1 MVQRT
6 LINIYSNLSSTIDS
20 EREYINESF
29 IQACLACLKSMHADT
44 SISRTTKQKRDS
56 LRFICQM
63 ITTFFEGTE
72 EHGIGKLRM
81 HKQLEDGE
89 FLQRIVVETKL
100 PFRRGRDANY
110 IAIDTYANMT
120 VWELKTI
127 IAEHTDSSPLCIT
140 IKRGDA
146 KKPEI
151 KDFRNCKLLRDLKF
165 ADDETLSVT
174 RARAPEV
181 AKVPLLNKDGLMVP
195 ELAVIIR
202 SWFETYSV
210 ELTKDEIIEIS
221 ERAAG
226 QDGLSAEYIESLPEQ
241 LRAMTKETCA
251 QFAEAI
257 TTLQEIDID
266 DYRVTTLFEKYSRR
280 LGCGHLIVEEELLG
294 FY

>member
-1 MVQRT
+1 
-6 LINIYSNLSSTIDS
+6 
-20 EREYINESF
+20 
-29 IQACLACLKSMHADT
+29 MHADT
-44 SISRTTKQKRDS
+44 STARTPRQKRDS
-56 LRFICQM
+56 LKFICQM
-63 ITTFFEGTE
+63 IATFFEGNE

-100 PFRRGRDANY
+100 PFRRGKDANY
-110 IAIDTYANMT
+110 MAIDTYANMT

-127 IAEHTDSSPLCIT
+127 IAEHTNSSPLCIT

-146 KKPEI
+146 KKPEL

-165 ADDETLSVT
+165 TDDEALSVT

-181 AKVPLLNKDGLMVP
+181 AKVPLLGKDGLMVP

-221 ERAAG
+221 
-226 QDGLSAEYIESLPEQ
+226 
-241 LRAMTKETCA
+241 
-251 QFAEAI
+251 
-257 TTLQEIDID
+257 
-266 DYRVTTLFEKYSRR
+266 
-280 LGCGHLIVEEELLG
+280 
-294 FY
+294 